1 MCVCVW
7 LSFFVQP
14 QCCHPAPASST
25 SPALEPWASTT
36 AAGTS
41 GVKLGCFVASCMRKN
56 QRPLGFTPRLA
67 HGGARMR
74 IGSMRPKLSRVPHN
88 SCRFVYFICFFELS
102 TGVNAPI
109 TSYNW
114 DWCLL
119 HPFDGSRDGFSCWWY
134 CQAVLVVSSTSK
146 VPQRRSPRN
155 ISRRNT
161 RQIYNLYNML
171 CTIGSAWEFVP
182 IVGHEAIFSV
192 RRLLKPPKNGK
203 PIIAI
208 THMTKNTKMDY
219 HAQPFGENTYRDWR
233 YYSKRRRKL
242 RVESNNWNHWMIMP
256 SALSDQFPSCSC
268 IWTSMFNSV
277 CRFWCPSSIF

>member
-1 MCVCVW
+1 MSYEYNIFWYICVCVW

-208 THMTKNTKMDY
+208 THMTKNTKNGLSR
-219 HAQPFGENTYRDWR
+219 PTL
-233 YYSKRRRKL
+233 RRKHISWL
-242 RVESNNWNHWMIMP
+242 
-256 SALSDQFPSCSC
+256 ALLFKKEKETKSWKQ
-268 IWTSMFNSV
+268 
-277 CRFWCPSSIF
+277 

>member
-1 MCVCVW
+1 MW

-14 QCCHPAPASST
+14 QCCHPAPPAHRPHWSHGLPPQRQARLGWSWAASWL
-25 SPALEPWASTT
+25 PAC
-36 AAGTS
+36 GRTS
-41 GVKLGCFVASCMRKN
+41 GPWDSHLSWRMAG
-56 QRPLGFTPRLA
+56 
-67 HGGARMR
+67 MR
-74 IGSMRPKLSRVPHN
+74 IGSTQIAQGSSQQLS
-88 SCRFVYFICFFELS
+88 FFWFYMFFLNLVR
-102 TGVNAPI
+102 GVNAPI

-119 HPFDGSRDGFSCWWY
+119 HPFDGSWDGFSYWWY

-161 RQIYNLYNML
+161 RQIYNLYNIL

-182 IVGHEAIFSV
+182 IVGYEAIFSV

-203 PIIAI
+203 PIITI
-208 THMTKNTKMDY
+208 THITKIQKMDY

-242 RVESNNWNHWMIMP
+242 RVESNNWKHWMIMP

-277 CRFWCPSSIF
+277 YRFWCPSSIF